1 MTNFN
6 QHFADQNKLEEL
18 KSALEKS
25 KQDYPEKA
33 ATAAEAGYP
42 MQNTKA
48 QQIAAQIKALE
59 AKIAAT
65 NDTF

>member
-6 QHFADQNKLEEL
+6 QTMADRNKLEEL
-18 KSALEKS
+18 KSALDKVN
-25 KQDYPEKA
+25 QNYPQIA

-42 MQNTKA
+42 IQNTKA

-59 AKIAAT
+59 DKIASSY
-65 NDTF
+65 DTF

>member
-18 KSALEKS
+18 KEALEKS
-25 KQDYPEKA
+25 KQNYPKIA
-33 ATAAEAGYP
+33 PIAAEAGYP
-42 MQNTKA
+42 IQNTKA
-48 QQIAAQIKALE
+48 QQIVAQIKALE
-59 AKIAAT
+59 DKIAAA